1 MILIITHKLDYTV
14 DFVVDILNSRK
25 IPYKRL
31 NCEDIIKSGL
41 SISIKDTF
49 DLRLLGEQVF
59 SSIWFRRTM
68 LPEIVMPLSEKIYLL
83 KEFEY
88 LLKNIFATIEGKWLS
103 DPFLVYRAEN
113 KLLQLKYA
121 KEIGFLIPETL
132 VSANAHEIRRFA
144 DKQGSII
151 IKPIYSGRLE
161 SDAGPD
167 FMFTNV
173 VSERH
178 LSDLENYDITPCI
191 FQQEI
196 KKKIELRVTVVG
208 KEVFSAQ
215 VDSQR
220 SKESKTDWRREKNK
234 FEPFELP
241 KNLAESCVTLVE
253 KLGLRFGAIDL
264 ILTPEGKYV
273 FLEINPNGQWVW
285 IETETGLKISDAL
298 INELTAEIE

>member
-14 DFVVDILNSRK
+14 DFIVDILNTRK

-31 NCEDIIKSGL
+31 NCEDIMKSGL
-41 SISIKDTF
+41 SISIGVDF
-49 DLRLLGEQVF
+49 DLHLLGEQVF

-68 LPEIVMPLSEKIYLL
+68 LPDVDMRLSEKIYLL

-88 LLKNIFATIEGKWLS
+88 LLKNIFATIGGKWLS

-121 KEIGFLIPETL
+121 KEIGFVIPETL
-132 VSANAHEIRRFA
+132 VSAVATEIRDFA
-144 DKQGSII
+144 NRQGSII
-151 IKPIYSGRLE
+151 IKPIYSGRIE
-161 SDAGPD
+161 SDTGPD
-167 FMFTNV
+167 FMFTNM
-173 VSERH
+173 VSEQH
-178 LSDLENYDITPCI
+178 LADLEKYDITPCI

-196 KKKIELRVTVVG
+196 KKKIEIRVTVVG
-208 KEVFSAQ
+208 TEVFTAQ
-215 VDSQR
+215 VDSQK
-220 SKESKTDWRREKNK
+220 STESKTDWRREKNK

-241 KNLAESCVTLVE
+241 KNIAEMCVNLVE

>member
-14 DFVVDILNSRK
+14 DFIVDILNTRK
-25 IPYKRL
+25 IAYKRL
-31 NCEDIIKSGL
+31 NCEDIMKSGL
-41 SISIKDTF
+41 SISIGDEF

-68 LPEIVMPLSEKIYLL
+68 LPDVDMPLPEKIYLL

-88 LLKNIFATIEGKWLS
+88 LLKNIFATIDGKWLS

-121 KEIGFLIPETL
+121 KEIGFVIPDTL
-132 VSANAHEIRRFA
+132 VSANASEIRHFA
-144 DKQGSII
+144 KREDSII
-151 IKPIYSGRLE
+151 VKPIYSGRIE
-161 SDAGPD
+161 STAGPD
-167 FMFTNV
+167 FMFTNI
-173 VSERH
+173 VSEHH
-178 LSDLENYDITPCI
+178 LADLEKYDITPCI

-208 KEVFSAQ
+208 TEVFTAQ
-215 VDSQR
+215 VDSQK
-220 SKESKTDWRREKNK
+220 STESKTDWRREKNK
-234 FEPFELP
+234 FESFELP
-241 KNLAESCVTLVE
+241 ENVAEMCVYLVG

-264 ILTPEGKYV
+264 ILTPEDKFV

-285 IETETGLKISDAL
+285 IETETGLKISEAL
-298 INELTAEIE
+298 INELIAEIE